1 MYLMRPHSLLS
12 ASADPDVLAVLAH
25 AGSPLTGREV
35 ARRAGRSQD
44 RIRQILE
51 RLVDH
56 GIAIRAD
63 AGSAHLYSLNREHLA
78 AGAITELT
86 ELRVVLVN
94 RLRAEFAGWEIEPLG
109 AALFGSAARGDGD
122 LDSDIDLLIVR
133 PGGVDEEDSA
143 WREQIDLLY
152 DRVRAW
158 TGNPAGIVEVSADDL
173 PHLIKR
179 NPPVLDSIRSDA
191 IDLAGRPIRTLL
203 RNLG

>member
-1 MYLMRPHSLLS
+1 MRPHSLLS
-12 ASADPDVLAVLAH
+12 SSADPDVLAVLAH

-56 GIAIRAD
+56 GIAIRAE

-78 AGAITELT
+78 AGAITQLT
-86 ELRVVLVN
+86 ELRVVLVE

-109 AALFGSAARGDGD
+109 AALFGSAARGDGG
-122 LDSDIDLLIVR
+122 LDSDIDLIVVR
-133 PGGVDEEDSA
+133 PDGVDEEGSA
-143 WREQIDLLY
+143 WRSQIDLLY

-158 TGNPAGIVEVSADDL
+158 TGNPAGIVDVGAADL
-173 PHLIKR
+173 PQMIER
-179 NPPVLDSIRSDA
+179 NPPVLDSIRREG
-191 IDLAGRPIRTLL
+191 IDLAGTRISRLL
-203 RNLG
+203 RGAR